1 MPGGRQA
8 WEQPL
13 LDSAERVHEQ
23 PQFLSHVLDACEGGK
38 GEQCRDGNV
47 LLTVTFLI
55 RWPGE
60 PSSRTANSNGE
71 KVATSRN
78 E

>member
-1 MPGGRQA
+1 MPGGQQA
-8 WEQPL
+8 WGQSV

-23 PQFLSHVLDACEGGK
+23 PRFLSYGLNVCEGGK

-47 LLTVTFLI
+47 LLTVIFLI

-60 PSSRTANSNGE
+60 PSSRTANSNQE